1 MTGGFTEHLRTPMRE
16 HLTILE
22 EAIDLSL
29 AVNDKHLYL
38 YAVGLSALGQLYIG
52 CSMIEIESYCSTM
65 SENFGNWKSDLRG
78 GVVVTSVRQAVRAL
92 QGKTLIESPNSVFDD
107 EEHNAHDY
115 LTWISSQMVDDSRPR
130 YLYLSVMVM
139 PLYLFGHYEKA
150 IEIGN
155 EVLHSSSILWT
166 KRNSRLA
173 LFFLT
178 LAMLAKVRELSAL
191 SQDTTVM
198 LEQIKEHAEKI
209 MSWEVQCEVNYSVWS
224 AIIQAEVCEVTCR
237 YDRAIQHYERAMD
250 HTELHEF
257 HLEAALAI
265 ELQGEFFVRRGAT
278 RAARSSLLDA
288 RAGYSRL
295 NAFGKAEQLT
305 AKHEWVLQG
314 SSRGRRVDVAIQTTG
329 SMDDYQSDTLRFEEE
344 KDTQNQAGAK
354 QSAADRTTAWVDPID
369 GSRRPLS
376 MRPDVAE
383 FGLDILDLQG
393 IVEFNQTISSEL
405 DLNALMVKM
414 TEICL
419 ASAGAQAS
427 FAGVVIKNDEEGWVM
442 AAGGTPDG
450 IVSQPVALPKIEDET
465 QRQVL
470 SNTVRLR
477 EPVFVA
483 DTLQDDRFCRTEVAK
498 SVISLPIMRG
508 KEMLG
513 VLYLEGQPHAFTH
526 RNVGVLQLFSSQLGI
541 SISNA
546 LLFKKVQKVS
556 ASNASMIESQKLAL
570 AKAREAEIKA
580 KYAEA
585 EAVENVRLKEEA
597 ARAKSMFLANVSH
610 ELRTPLN
617 GVIGMSELLKGSPL
631 NKEQESYADSIR
643 VCADTL
649 LTVINDILDF
659 SKLEAGKLQLFSVP
673 MNIKDTIMEVVRAL
687 SYTNVERGLK
697 TLENL
702 DPKTDTVVLGD
713 PIRIHQI
720 FMNLLSNAYKFTSK
734 GAVTIASKVH
744 HQDSKS
750 ISITFSV
757 IDTGIGV
764 TQEQASRLFQPF
776 SQADSSTQ
784 RSYGGSGLGL
794 SICKALVDV
803 LQGKIWMKS
812 QVGVGTEVS
821 FTLTLSKASF
831 NNSTSNARIRA
842 AEPDLMATWSSDG
855 DNHPNG
861 HNASLIDL
869 SRIPKEDIR
878 VLIAEDNLINQKIA
892 ISFVKKLGFNPE
904 AFVDGKQA
912 VEALRKRSSEGK
924 PFHLVLMDC
933 QMPELDGYESTRLL
947 RKDPD
952 PNVRN
957 VLVIAMTASAIRG
970 DREKCLEAGMNN
982 YLAKPVRAAV
992 LKSML
997 DEYLTKPPEEAP
1009 DLQKDD
1015 SSTSPAKQQQQ
1026 QNGTGPSSD
1035 QNTSQKSSSP
1045 SKPPR
1050 PELRKHSTSRLVVAT
1065 KKGPPSVHEDLPPL
1079 HSQHSI
1085 TIGGAGT
1092 ATLLERPG
1100 MQIRKGSS
1108 GDESTKTVIP
1118 NPATPTS
1125 GSMMSAMND
1134 GNGEEER

>member
-1 MTGGFTEHLRTPMRE
+1 M
-16 HLTILE
+16 
-22 EAIDLSL
+22 ID
-29 AVNDKHLYL
+29 
-38 YAVGLSALGQLYIG
+38 
-52 CSMIEIESYCSTM
+52 IESYCTM
-65 SENFGNWKSDLRG
+65 MPDNFGNWKADLRG
-78 GVVVTSVRQAVRAL
+78 GVVVTSVRQTARAL
-92 QGKTLIESPNSVFDD
+92 QGKTLTSSPDGVFSD
-107 EEHNAHDY
+107 EEHDTRDY
-115 LTWISSQMVDDSRPR
+115 LAWMSSQMMDDARPR
-130 YLYLSVMVM
+130 YLYLSVMM
-139 PLYLFGHYEKA
+139 LPLYLFGHYDKA
-150 IEIGN
+150 IEIGG
-155 EVLHSSSILWT
+155 EVLTSSEILWT

-173 LFFLT
+173 LFYMT

-191 SQDTTVM
+191 SQDTTPL
-198 LEQIKEHAEKI
+198 LERITGYSEMI
-209 MSWEVQCEVNYSVWS
+209 VSWEVQCEVNYSVWS
-224 AIIQAEVCEVTCR
+224 ALVQAEVCEVTCR

-250 HTELHEF
+250 QAELHEF
-257 HLEAALAI
+257 NLEAALAM
-265 ELQGEFFVRRGAT
+265 ELQGEFFIRRGAT
-278 RAARSSLLDA
+278 RAARSSLLEA
-288 RAGYSRL
+288 KASYARL
-295 NAFGKAEQLT
+295 NAQGKAEQLA

-314 SSRGRRVDVAIQTTG
+314 SSRVRQNDVAVQTTDTL
-329 SMDDYQSDTLRFEEE
+329 DDQSANLRFEEE
-344 KDTQNQAGAK
+344 KQTQNQAGARHTVEE
-354 QSAADRTTAWVDPID
+354 RTNAWVDPID
-369 GSRRPLS
+369 GSQRQLS

-405 DLNALMVKM
+405 ELDGLMVKM
-414 TEICL
+414 TEVCL
-419 ASAGAQAS
+419 ASAGAQAD
-427 FAGVVIKNDEEGWVM
+427 FAGVVIKNDEDGWVM

-450 IVSQPVALPKIEDET
+450 IDSQPIPLSKIEDET

-470 SNTVRLR
+470 SNTVRFK
-477 EPVFVA
+477 EPVFLA
-483 DTLQDDRFCRTEVAK
+483 DTLMDDRFCRTQVAK
-498 SVISLPIMRG
+498 AVISLPIMRG
-508 KEMLG
+508 KDMLG

-526 RNVGVLQLFSSQLGI
+526 RNLGVLQLFSSQLGI

-556 ASNASMIESQKLAL
+556 ASNASMIESQKLSL

-580 KYAEA
+580 KDAEA
-585 EAVENVRLKEEA
+585 EAVRNVKLKEEA
-597 ARAKSMFLANVSH
+597 AKAKSMFLANVSH

-617 GVIGMSELLKGSPL
+617 GVIGMSELLKGSTL

-673 MNIKDTIMEVVRAL
+673 MNVKDTIMEVVRAL
-687 SYTNVERGLK
+687 SFTNLERGLQ
-697 TLENL
+697 TVENL
-702 DPKTDTVVLGD
+702 DVDTDTVVLGD
-713 PIRIHQI
+713 PVRLHQI

-750 ISITFSV
+750 ITITFSV

-821 FTLTLSKASF
+821 FTLTLPRASF
-831 NNSTSNARIRA
+831 NKGINDSRVKA

-855 DNHPNG
+855 DIHANG
-861 HNASLIDL
+861 LSNIVDL
-869 SRIPKEDIR
+869 TKIPRKDVR

-892 ISFVKKLGFNPE
+892 ISFVKKLHLHAE
-904 AFVDGKQA
+904 AFADGKQA
-912 VEALRKRSSEGK
+912 VEALRKSSSEGK
-924 PFHLVLMDC
+924 PFHIVLMDC
-933 QMPELDGYESTRLL
+933 QMPVLDGYESTRLL

-982 YLAKPVRAAV
+982 YLAKPVRVAV

-997 DEYLTKPPEEAP
+997 DEYVTKPPGEVP

-1015 SSTSPAKQQQQ
+1015 SSSSPPAKTQADDRGGFASPNRP
-1026 QNGTGPSSD
+1026 NGTTDHTQRPSED
-1035 QNTSQKSSSP
+1035 TSSP
-1045 SKPPR
+1045 TKPPR
-1050 PELRKHSTSRLVVAT
+1050 PGLRKHSTSRLVVAT
-1065 KKGPPSVHEDLPPL
+1065 KTGPSVHEDMPPL
-1079 HSQHSI
+1079 KPRKS
-1085 TIGGAGT
+1085 ANEPT
-1092 ATLLERPG
+1092 ATVVERPG
-1100 MQIRKGSS
+1100 LLSKKGSS
-1108 GDESTKTVIP
+1108 GAGSTGTTVP
-1118 NPATPTS
+1118 LS
-1125 GSMMSAMND
+1125 EM
-1134 GNGEEER
+1134 GNEEKG

>member
-1 MTGGFTEHLRTPMRE
+1 MRE
-16 HLTILE
+16 HIGILE

-29 AVNDKHLYL
+29 MVNDKHLYL

-52 CSMIEIESYCSTM
+52 CSMTDIESYCSVM
-65 SENFGNWKSDLRG
+65 PENFGNWKSDLRG
-78 GVVVTSVRQAVRAL
+78 GVVVTSVRQTVRAL
-92 QGKTLIESPNSVFDD
+92 QGKTLIGSPHSVFDD
-107 EEHNAHDY
+107 DEHNAHDY

-130 YLYLSVMVM
+130 YLYLSIMVM
-139 PLYLFGHYEKA
+139 PLYLFGHYDKA

-155 EVLHSSSILWT
+155 EVLHSSNILWT

-178 LAMLAKVRELSAL
+178 LAMLAKVREVSAL
-191 SQDTTVM
+191 SQDTTAM
-198 LEQIKEHAEKI
+198 FEEIKEHTEKI
-209 MSWEVQCEVNYSVWS
+209 ISWEEQCEVNYSVWS
-224 AIIQAEVCEVTCR
+224 AIIQAEVCEATCR

-257 HLEAALAI
+257 HLEAALAT

-288 RAGYSRL
+288 RAAYSRL

-314 SSRGRRVDVAIQTTG
+314 SSRGRHVDVAVQTTG
-329 SMDDYQSDTLRFEEE
+329 TMEDYRSDSLRFEEE
-344 KDTQNQAGAK
+344 KQTQNQAGAK

-405 DLNALMVKM
+405 DLNGLMVKM

-419 ASAGAQAS
+419 ASAGAQAD
-427 FAGVVIKNDEEGWVM
+427 FAGVVIKSDEEGWVM

-450 IVSQPVALPKIEDET
+450 IDSKPVTLPKIEDET

-470 SNTVRLR
+470 SNTVRFS
-477 EPVFVA
+477 EPVFLA
-483 DTLQDDRFCRTEVAK
+483 DTLQDDRFCRTQVAK

-508 KEMLG
+508 QEMLG

-546 LLFKKVQKVS
+546 LLFKKVHKVS

-580 KYAEA
+580 KHAEA
-585 EAVENVRLKEEA
+585 EAVKNVRLKEEA
-597 ARAKSMFLANVSH
+597 AKAKSMFLANVSH

-659 SKLEAGKLQLFSVP
+659 SKLESGKLQLFSVP

-687 SYTNVERGLK
+687 SYTNLERGLK
-697 TLENL
+697 TVENL
-702 DPKTDTVVLGD
+702 DRGTDTVVLGD

-734 GAVTIASKVH
+734 GTVTIASNVH
-744 HQDSKS
+744 HQDNKS

-821 FTLTLSKASF
+821 FTLTLSKASL
-831 NNSTSNARIRA
+831 TSNANKARIKA
-842 AEPDLMATWSSDG
+842 AEPDLMATWSSEG

-861 HNASLIDL
+861 HHLSLIDL
-869 SRIPKEDIR
+869 TKIQREEIR

-892 ISFVKKLGFNPE
+892 ISFVKKLGLIPE
-904 AFVDGKQA
+904 AYADGKQA
-912 VEALRKRSSEGK
+912 VDALRKRSSEGK
-924 PFHLVLMDC
+924 PFHVVLMDC

-952 PNVRN
+952 PDVRN

-997 DEYLTKPPEEAP
+997 DGYLTKPPEETP
-1009 DLQKDD
+1009 DLQKDETV
-1015 SSTSPAKQQQQ
+1015 TSPAKQPQQ
-1026 QNGTGPSSD
+1026 QNGTSPSSN
-1035 QNTSQKSSSP
+1035 QTSAHSNTSP

-1050 PELRKHSTSRLVVAT
+1050 PELRKHSTSRLLVAT
-1065 KKGPPSVHEDLPPL
+1065 KKGPPSVKENLPPL
-1079 HSQHSI
+1079 DSQHLAAI
-1085 TIGGAGT
+1085 NMVEAAAAVA
-1092 ATLLERPG
+1092 ATTNLGERPK
-1100 MQIRKGSS
+1100 MAARKPSS
-1108 GDESTKTVIP
+1108 GNDSTRTAVPDPGNP
-1118 NPATPTS
+1118 NSKEVEQA
-1125 GSMMSAMND
+1125 D
-1134 GNGEEER
+1134 GKDDGE